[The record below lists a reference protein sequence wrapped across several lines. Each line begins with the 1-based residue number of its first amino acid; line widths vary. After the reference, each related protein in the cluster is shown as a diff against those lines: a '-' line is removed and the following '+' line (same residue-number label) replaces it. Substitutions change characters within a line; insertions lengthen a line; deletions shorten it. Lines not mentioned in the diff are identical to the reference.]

1 MTKSKPLI
9 FPYTGEALIDGAS
22 TKRRYYDF
30 SFDQTDFKEIA
41 GKDVMVINEKGE
53 NAVALETIDPY
64 HPDEMLRETVE
75 LMQILERPLLLR
87 GEPGCGKTRVAQ
99 AYAFER
105 YKNEPEG
112 YRRYYYE
119 WHIKSTSKA
128 QDGLYH
134 FDHIARLRDANKGGN
149 GKGNETGA
157 DLTRYR
163 ELGPLGK
170 AFLASEPDKP
180 AILLIDEIDKAD
192 IDFPN
197 DLLLELD
204 EMRFSIRETGE
215 EIVPRCRPLI
225 FITSNQERE
234 LPQAFLR
241 RCLFH
246 YIQFPGKSLLQEIM
260 LANFPQFKK
269 KLNGEG
275 GDYISN
281 AIDRFIG
288 LREQLKANPTANKN
302 VSTGELK
309 DWMRLL
315 VHYFEKDSTDKK
327 IDVLGEHLPFHTAL
341 LKTENDLKS
350 VGKFEK
356 VNAPVTTK

>member
-1 MTKSKPLI
+1 MTNSQPHI
-9 FPYTGEALIDGAS
+9 FPYTGDALVGSATVD
-22 TKRRYYDF
+22 RRYYE
-30 SFDQTDFKEIA
+30 FKFEKAEFREII
-41 GKDVMVINEKGE
+41 GKDVEVK
-53 NAVALETIDPY
+53 ETIDPY
-64 HPDEMLRETVE
+64 HPDDTLKEAVE

-99 AYAFER
+99 AYAYER

-119 WHIKSTSKA
+119 WHVKSTSKA

-134 FDHIARLRDANKGGN
+134 FDHIARLRDANKRGN
-149 GKGNETGA
+149 GEQGEESKG
-157 DLTRYR
+157 DLARYR

-170 AFLASEPDKP
+170 AFLASKPGKP

-215 EIVPRCRPLI
+215 EIVPLCRPLI

-246 YIQFPGKSLLQEIM
+246 YIQFPGKPLLEQIM

-269 KLNGEG
+269 KLEADGVT
-275 GDYISN
+275 YVSN
-281 AIDRFIG
+281 AIDRFIR
-288 LREQLKANPTANKN
+288 LRDKLRANPTANKN

-315 VHYFEKDSTDKK
+315 AHYFEKDSADKK
-327 IDVLGEHLPFHTAL
+327 LNVSEDHLPFHTAL

-350 VGKFEK
+350 VGKLEK
-356 VNAPVTTK
+356 VNEAVTTK

>member
-1 MTKSKPLI
+1 MTKSQPAI
-9 FPYTGEALIDGAS
+9 FPYTGEALTGSAS
-22 TKRRYYDF
+22 VNRRYYEF
-30 SFDQTDFKEIA
+30 RFEKAEFREII
-41 GKDVMVINEKGE
+41 GKDV
-53 NAVALETIDPY
+53 AVTETIDPY
-64 HPDEMLRETVE
+64 HPDDTLREAVE

-99 AYAFER
+99 AYAYER

-119 WHIKSTSKA
+119 WHVKSTSKA

-134 FDHIARLRDANKGGN
+134 FDHIARLRDANRSGN
-149 GKGNETGA
+149 VKTDKETKE
-157 DLTRYR
+157 DLTQYR

-170 AFLASEPDKP
+170 AFLASEPGKP

-204 EMRFSIRETGE
+204 EMRFTIRETGE

-246 YIQFPGKSLLQEIM
+246 YIQFPDKALLEEIM

-269 KLNGEG
+269 KLEAEG
-275 GDYISN
+275 VAYVSN
-281 AIDRFIG
+281 AIDRFIR
-288 LREQLKANPTANKN
+288 LRDKLRANPTANKN

-315 VHYFEKDSTDKK
+315 AHYFEKDSADKK
-327 IDVLGEHLPFHTAL
+327 LNVSGDHLPFHTAL

-350 VGKFEK
+350 VEKFEK
-356 VNAPVTTK
+356 VNEVATTK

>member
-1 MTKSKPLI
+1 MTKSQPHI
-9 FPYTGEALIDGAS
+9 YPYTGDALTEGAAVD
-22 TKRRYYDF
+22 RRYF
-30 SFDQTDFKEIA
+30 EFMFEKTEFKEIREII
-41 GKDVMVINEKGE
+41 GKDV
-53 NAVALETIDPY
+53 AVKETIDPY
-64 HPDEMLRETVE
+64 HPDDTLKEAVE

-99 AYAFER
+99 AYAYER

-112 YRRYYYE
+112 YRRFYYE
-119 WHIKSTSKA
+119 WHVKSTSKA

-134 FDHIARLRDANKGGN
+134 FDHIARLRDANKSTNGDGN
-149 GKGNETGA
+149 TETKK
-157 DLTRYR
+157 DLIRYR

-170 AFLASEPDKP
+170 AFLASEPGKP

-204 EMRFSIRETGE
+204 EMRFAIRETGE

-246 YIQFPGKSLLQEIM
+246 YIQFPDKLLLEQIM
-260 LANFPQFKK
+260 LANFPQFKN
-269 KLNGEG
+269 KLEMEG
-275 GDYISN
+275 VTYVSG
-281 AIDRFIG
+281 AIDRFIR
-288 LREQLKANPTANKN
+288 LRDKLKANPTANKN

-315 VHYFEKDSTDKK
+315 AHYFEKDSTDKK
-327 IDVLGEHLPFHTAL
+327 LNVSGDYLPFHTAL

-356 VNAPVTTK
+356 VNESVTTK

>member
-1 MTKSKPLI
+1 MNRSQPLI
-9 FPYTGEALIDGAS
+9 YPYTGYALENGAEPV
-22 TKRRYYDF
+22 KRYYEF
-30 SFDQTDFKEIA
+30 HFEGTEFNHIS
-41 GKDVMVINEKGE
+41 GKDVMVNNEEGKSVIARE
-53 NAVALETIDPY
+53 NIDPY
-64 HPDEMLRETVE
+64 HPDGTLKETVE
-75 LMQILERPLLLR
+75 LMQILQRPLLLR

-99 AYAFER
+99 AYAYER
-105 YKNEPEG
+105 YKDEPEG
-112 YRRYYYE
+112 YRRFYFE
-119 WHIKSTSKA
+119 WHVKSTSKA

-134 FDHIARLRDANKGGN
+134 FDHIARLRDANKTGN
-149 GKGNETGA
+149 GTTANKEE
-157 DLTRYR
+157 LTRYR

-170 AFLASEPDKP
+170 AFLASEPGKP

-204 EMRFSIRETGE
+204 EMRFTIRETGE

-241 RCLFH
+241 RCLFN
-246 YIQFPGKSLLQEIM
+246 YIHFPDKPLLEQII

-269 KLNGEG
+269 KLEKEG
-275 GDYISN
+275 GVYLSN
-281 AIDRFIG
+281 AIDKFIG
-288 LREQLKANPTANKN
+288 LRDQLKANPTANKN

-315 VHYFEKDSTDKK
+315 AHYFEKDSADKK
-327 IDVLGEHLPFHTAL
+327 IDVLGAQLPFHTAL

-350 VGKFEK
+350 VGKFER
-356 VNAPVTTK
+356 VNEAIAIK